1 MHNNCG
7 FLFAETPIIRAI
19 MALSESQRKYL
30 RGLGHHLKPVVMVG
44 DAGISEA
51 LLNEFEQTI
60 EHHELMKVRVRGID
74 REHRD
79 QMIAELAR
87 KGNANLVQRI
97 GNIALYYR
105 PARKKQKIKLPR

>member
-1 MHNNCG
+1 
-7 FLFAETPIIRAI
+7 

-44 DAGISEA
+44 DAGLTEA
-51 LLNEFEQTI
+51 VLNEFDQTI
-60 EHHELMKVRVRGID
+60 EHHELIKVRVRGID

-79 QMIAELAR
+79 AIITELAR

-97 GNIALYYR
+97 GNMALYYR
-105 PARKKQKIKLPR
+105 PARKKQRISLPR